1 MNAYDLGDEG
11 IGFALSLD
19 ALRDVLKGLNI
30 RGRKW
35 WIACDP
41 DDVLALEWVT
51 VGHGDPLCQD
61 RLNTIYFRIPVV
73 NATSAA
79 RPDQLILCFSSGAIS
94 CQDPG
99 FYQDGDN
106 IVQDLLEDFTAF
118 FHPVKKA
125 LVARMQAE
133 DEDTP
138 GSAGSPVPGLGAGDS
153 KQMNT

>member
-19 ALRDVLKGLNI
+19 ALKDVLKGLNL

-35 WIACDP
+35 WVACDP
-41 DDVLALEWVT
+41 DDALALGWVT
-51 VGHGDPLCQD
+51 VGHGDPLCKD

-73 NATSAA
+73 NASSAV

-118 FHPVKKA
+118 FDPVKNA

-133 DEDTP
+133 DVDTQ
-138 GSAGSPVPGLGAGDS
+138 GAAGSSVPGLGPGNARGMS
-153 KQMNT
+153 T